1 MKYNK
6 WTLGLAAIGVV
17 SLASVATAE
26 ESTTPANLLT
36 AVSSTTL
43 SGYVDVSVQGNW
55 GAQDGGPIAPA
66 PNYNLETSS
75 SSKKNAFNLNVVDIA
90 LDHPMDESQ
99 WAAGYHVELWFGQ
112 DANALGTSL
121 DSSGDTIPAAVR
133 QAYITLRTPVGGSE
147 IDWKLGLWDTII
159 GYEGLSSPSNPN
171 YSHSYGYNLE
181 PFSHTGILG
190 SYKVTD
196 WLSIQGGVAN
206 DSYFDGYIS
215 ADQGQNLYNPTIL
228 GAISLTAPDSW
239 GWIKG
244 ANFTAGAVHTP
255 HNFGDGAN
263 SYYAGL
269 TAPTPWDKLK
279 WGAAFDYLD
288 QQSHGAP
295 GNVNNYDGSIWAAG
309 LYVSYQLTEK
319 LALNARGE
327 YTDNHAVYAPSATT
341 PFPNGVFGKAEELTL
356 DAQYDL
362 WKNVL
367 TRVEVRWDHSNPGT
381 SGYATADGH
390 GRENALMLA
399 LQAIYKF

>member
-17 SLASVATAE
+17 SLASVVSAE
-26 ESTTPANLLT
+26 ESSTPANLLT

-43 SGYVDVSVQGNW
+43 SGYVDVSVQGDW
-55 GAQDGGPIAPA
+55 GAQDGTYKPA
-66 PNYNLETSS
+66 PNYDLETSTS
-75 SSKKNAFNLNVVDIA
+75 TKKNAFNLNVVDIA

-121 DSSGDTIPAAVR
+121 DSSGNSVPAAVR
-133 QAYITLRTPVGGSE
+133 QAYISLRTPIGGSE

-190 SYKVTD
+190 SYKVAD
-196 WLSIQGGVAN
+196 WMSIQGGVAN
-206 DSYFDGYIS
+206 DSYVYGYTA
-215 ADQGQNLYNPTIL
+215 ADQGQDLYNPTVL
-228 GAISLTAPDSW
+228 GAITLTAPDSW

-244 ANFTAGAVHTP
+244 ASFTGGAIHTP
-255 HNFGDGAN
+255 HNYGAGAN
-263 SYYAGL
+263 SYYAGI

-288 QQSHGAP
+288 QQSHGYTTGA
-295 GNVNNYDGSIWAAG
+295 GDGSIWAAG

-319 LALNARGE
+319 LSLNGRGE
-327 YTDNHAVYAPSATT
+327 YTDNHAVYAPALTV
-341 PFPNGVFGKAEELTL
+341 PYPNGIGGKAEEVTL

-367 TRVEVRWDHSNPGT
+367 TRVEIRWDHSDIPAL
-381 SGYATADGH
+381 SGYATSNGNP
-390 GRENALMLA
+390 RTNAYMLA